1 MRVPSAPPDP
11 TPAGARALAL
21 RWLAARELTAA
32 QVRLRLR
39 RRQFPQEAIDEAIAG
54 LQADGLL
61 DDRRAAEAR
70 ARHETSIRRRGRRR
84 VLRQLQAIG
93 VDPETAER
101 AVAGVFADVDED
113 RQVADA
119 IARRLRGSPFPTDPR
134 GRARLARWL
143 LAQGFDGDRI
153 RRALEGHRRA
163 GR

>member
-11 TPAGARALAL
+11 SPAAARVLAL

-39 RRQFPQEAIDEAIAG
+39 RRQFPPEAIDEAIAG

-70 ARHETSIRRRGRRR
+70 ARHETTIRRRGRHR

-113 RQVADA
+113 RQIADA
-119 IARRLRGSPFPTDPR
+119 IARRLRGSPIPADPR
-134 GRARLARWL
+134 DRARLARWL

-153 RRALEGHRRA
+153 RRALEKH
-163 GR
+163 GRPGR